1 MVGTCSA
8 NNTRRRIVMSK
19 INWSKK
25 ATSTVVKEDM
35 KKYITPGEKSKLE
48 YPAPP
53 KQKVLE
59 TMTKGE
65 EGDLQFKPKKASD
78 TFSFKEKDVI
88 TPGEKGKLEH
98 GKRVK
103 WPTEG
108 DVKSQDISS
117 IAKPYMSKGEPG
129 DIQKAKS
136 FSSGDGA
143 NSDTMKFE
151 DNKYRMAWDKAKPI
165 QKQFSKKSHELS
177 DWMDELRERGYD
189 RRARRAFRYAWI
201 TASKEGKDPVKVAS
215 AALENYEA
223 TDTMEDSGSAYL
235 PEVVGFVLTS
245 FLKFAKE
252 CPKCLNQLLETVDT
266 YQYYPAMD
274 ELNKKDELK
283 TSEAKKVS
291 AASIEELEK
300 QRDEMQKQL
309 AEIQKQ
315 IAEAAQKIAE
325 GQPPVA

>member
-1 MVGTCSA
+1 MH
-8 NNTRRRIVMSK
+8 K

-35 KKYITPGEKSKLE
+35 KKYITPGDKSKLE
-48 YPAPP
+48 YPVPP

-59 TMTKGE
+59 TMTKGD
-65 EGDLQFKPKKASD
+65 EGDLQFKNKKASE

-88 TPGEKGKLEH
+88 TPGEKEKLEY
-98 GKRVK
+98 GKSVK

-108 DVKSQDISS
+108 DVRSQDISS
-117 IAKPYMSKGEPG
+117 ISKNYVSKGEPG

-136 FSSGDGA
+136 FSSGDNS
-143 NSDTMKFE
+143 NSDTIKFE
-151 DNKYRMAWDKAKPI
+151 DKKYRMSWEKAKPI

-201 TASKEGKDPVKVAS
+201 TAAKEGKDPVKVAT

-223 TDTMEDSGSAYL
+223 TDSGEDSGSVYL

-252 CPKCLNQLLETVDT
+252 CPKCLHQLLEAVDT
-266 YQYYPAMD
+266 YQYYPAID

-283 TSEAKKVS
+283 TSEAKTVS
-291 AASIEELEK
+291 AASSVEELEK
-300 QRDEMQKQL
+300 KRDELQKQL

-315 IAEAAQKIAE
+315 LAEAAQKAVE